1 MAASP
6 LGLAQRLPFYYGW
19 LIVGA
24 QFMAVMATAGPTT
37 WAFGVFAGPMEAEL
51 GWGRGTLFG
60 AVTVRMII
68 GVGLMPFMSRL
79 MDKPRWPALV
89 MVSTSVAYAVS
100 LMLVA
105 TVQTVTQYYLVL
117 GVLGGLSAAGASGG
131 LYQAIVPKWFI
142 RKRGRAVAFGS
153 MGSSLA
159 ALTSPL
165 YVGLFVDSFGW
176 RSAWLLTGVV
186 MFVVMVPIATLVRR
200 QPEDVGLLPDG
211 AVVEAPSAA
220 ARAAPSGD
228 VSFTVGQ
235 ALRSP
240 TTWFLIAATV
250 LISGSLQGLG
260 SSWINH
266 YQDSGLSKESA
277 RLSVS
282 ADGIFAIGGRIA
294 WGLASERVH
303 IRHVFLFACVVTGLP
318 LILLTNVT
326 SLPMAML
333 YSALAGLTLGGY
345 VSIQALIWADYYGR
359 RNLGAIR
366 AYFATPSLYAAA
378 AGPWWIAM
386 LHDST
391 GGYQSAYWVMLGGWL
406 AAAGLVYVARPLRN
420 TEPSSAPKI
429 SAGP

>member
-6 LGLAQRLPFYYGW
+6 LNFAQRVPFYYGW

-24 QFMAVMATAGPTT
+24 QFIAVMATAGPTT
-37 WAFGVFAGPMEAEL
+37 WAFGVFAIPMEEEL
-51 GWGRGTLFG
+51 DWSRGTLFG
-60 AVTVRMII
+60 GVSLRMLI

-79 MDKPRWPALV
+79 MDKPRWPVLI
-89 MVSTSVAYAVS
+89 MVSTSIAYAVS

-105 TVQTVTQYYLVL
+105 TVQTVTQYYLVVGL
-117 GVLGGLSAAGASGG
+117 LGGLSAAGAGGG

-165 YVGLFVDSFGW
+165 YVGFFVDSFGW
-176 RSAWLLTGVV
+176 RPAWLLTGIV
-186 MFVVMVPIATLVRR
+186 MFVLMVPVALLVRR

-211 AVVEAPSAA
+211 EPQPTPSAA
-220 ARAAPSGD
+220 PRQAPTRDISH
-228 VSFTVGQ
+228 TVGE

-240 TTWFLIAATV
+240 TTWLLVAATI

-266 YQDSGLSKESA
+266 YQDSGLSKEA
-277 RLSVS
+277 GRLAVSVY
-282 ADGIFAIGGRIA
+282 GIFAIIGRIS
-294 WGLASERVH
+294 WGLMSERIH
-303 IRHVFLFACVVTGLP
+303 IRKVFLFACVVTGLP
-318 LILLTNVT
+318 LILLANVDN
-326 SLPMAML
+326 LAMAL
-333 YSALAGLTLGGY
+333 AYSALAGLTLGGY
-345 VSIQALIWADYYGR
+345 VSIQALIWADYFGR

-378 AGPWWIAM
+378 AGPWWIAIAR
-386 LHDST
+386 DSF
-391 GGYQSAYWVMLGGWL
+391 GGYEWPYAIMTVGWL
-406 AAAGLVYVARPLRN
+406 AAAALVYLARPLRVR
-420 TEPSSAPKI
+420 EPEGAP
-429 SAGP
+429 APGAQP